1 MVLAD
6 DLRTDK
12 SYKFSTNGFKL
23 GKYLR
28 VNTHITEVDPQI
40 QPPPPP
46 QYNDTY
52 VFQDGLEEKFVPSF
66 NLRLVIEDPTPTTG
80 GRGRYRTTRR
90 KQLRRLRKSHKK
102 IIKNNK
108 K

>member
-1 MVLAD
+1 MVTAENLD
-6 DLRTDK
+6 KTK
-12 SYKFSTNGFKL
+12 SYKFSTNGVKL
-23 GKYLR
+23 GKYLHAI
-28 VNTHITEVDPQI
+28 THVKEVDPNI

-52 VFQDGLEEKFVPSF
+52 VFEGNSVPSF
-66 NLRLVIEDPTPTTG
+66 NLEFVIEDLPAG

-90 KQLRRLRKSHKK
+90 KQLRRFRKSHKK